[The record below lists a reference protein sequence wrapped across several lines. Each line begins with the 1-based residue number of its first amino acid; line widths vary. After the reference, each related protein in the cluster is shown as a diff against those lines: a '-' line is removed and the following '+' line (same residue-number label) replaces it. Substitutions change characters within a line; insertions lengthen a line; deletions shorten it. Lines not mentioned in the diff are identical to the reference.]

1 MNDRKIYITAHD
13 KRRLEEL
20 LAVAD
25 TANQRD
31 RNDLMSL
38 REELGRGQVMK
49 SKDVP
54 ADVVTMNSRVKLV
67 DLDDDSAMEVQLVFP
82 DMADIAHG
90 HLSVLSPVGTAIL
103 GYREGETVAW
113 KVPAGERHLRIERIL
128 YQPEAAGDY
137 HL

>member
-1 MNDRKIYITAHD
+1 MNDRNIFVTAHD

-20 LAVAD
+20 LAVGS
-25 TANQRD
+25 TVNHRD
-31 RNDLMSL
+31 RNDLKSL
-38 REELGRGQVMK
+38 RDELGRGQVLK

-54 ADVVTMNSRVKLV
+54 PDVVTMNSRVRLV
-67 DLDDDSAMEVQLVFP
+67 DLDDGSEMEVQLVFP

-113 KVPAGERHLRIERIL
+113 KVPDGERHLRIDRIL

>member
-1 MNDRKIYITAHD
+1 MNERIIYVTAHD

-20 LAVAD
+20 LAVGS
-25 TANQRD
+25 TANHRD
-31 RNDLMSL
+31 RNDLKSL
-38 REELGRGQVMK
+38 RDELGRGQVLK

-54 ADVVTMNSRVKLV
+54 ANVVTMNSRVKLV
-67 DLDDDSAMEVQLVFP
+67 DLDDNSEMEVQLVFP

-103 GYREGETVAW
+103 GYREGETVTW
-113 KVPAGERHLRIERIL
+113 KVPDGERHLRIERIL